1 MNAIKYSWESGSIAA
16 GAVITSKVVKGRSL
30 EELAVLVDNS
40 DAACVTDRDL
50 TVACLGDDGS
60 TLFKTAVT
68 VKQKT
73 RKLILIGS
81 KNVPPSN
88 ALSLSGTA
96 GVAASATAT
105 CATVIATNKIT
116 INGHDIVAIANGGNP
131 VGDQFAV
138 GAGGTA
144 NADTATA
151 LAAAINASVT
161 PGIAGYVTAKAV
173 GAVVTIT
180 ATASG
185 VHANT
190 TTFTSTGGTIA
201 VTGAG
206 YLANGTVGSEVTIS
220 YVPVPITPSMQ
231 FSLAAG
237 GACVSQVAV
246 YGR

>member
-1 MNAIKYSWESGSIAA
+1 MSIKYSWESGAIAA
-16 GAVITSKVVKGRSL
+16 GAVITSKVVKGASL
-30 EELAVLVDNS
+30 EEIAVLVDNT

-50 TVACLGDDGS
+50 TIACLGEDGT
-60 TLFKTAVT
+60 TLFATAVT
-68 VKQKT
+68 VKSKT
-73 RKLILIGS
+73 RKLVLIGS
-81 KNVPPSN
+81 KTAPPAN
-88 ALSLSGTA
+88 ALALSGTA
-96 GVAASATAT
+96 GVAAKATVT

-116 INGHDIVAIANGGNP
+116 INGHDVVAIANGGNP

-144 NADTATA
+144 DADTATA
-151 LAAAINASVT
+151 LAAAINASAT
-161 PGIAGYVTAKAV
+161 AGIAGYVTAKAV

-185 VHANT
+185 VHGNRT
-190 TTFTSTGGTIA
+190 TLTSTGGTMA

-206 YLANGTVGSEVTIS
+206 FLAGGTAGTEVAVS
-220 YVPVPITPSMQ
+220 YVPVPVTPSMQ